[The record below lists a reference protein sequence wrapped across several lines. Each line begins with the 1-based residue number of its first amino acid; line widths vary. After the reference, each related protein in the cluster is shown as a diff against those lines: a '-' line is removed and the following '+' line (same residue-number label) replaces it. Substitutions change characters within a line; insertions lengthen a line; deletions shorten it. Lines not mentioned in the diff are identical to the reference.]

1 MKLARGSHR
10 FSSVIEATRF
20 LDALRQCESAIWF
33 FRERIIRAKLSA
45 GTLLKGNYTMAKKTK
60 GAAKKSAS
68 STTKKTATKRATTA
82 KKATRSASA
91 SGAKKKSAKAT
102 KAAKPKAPFI
112 TTEQGA
118 KALQYYC
125 EGIMDMVGEYIL
137 IRNPKI
143 SQKSFTTEAHAMIRG
158 IFGMNEKRAAR

>member
-1 MKLARGSHR
+1 MCRAGE
-10 FSSVIEATRF
+10 SV
-20 LDALRQCESAIWF
+20 AICF
-33 FRERIIRAKLSA
+33 FRGGDIRAKLSA

-60 GAAKKSAS
+60 GVAKKSAS
-68 STTKKTATKRATTA
+68 ATTRKTAAKRSATA
-82 KKATRSASA
+82 KKASRSASA
-91 SGAKKKSAKAT
+91 AGAKKKSSKAAKT
-102 KAAKPKAPFI
+102 AKPKAPFI

-158 IFGMNEKRAAR
+158 IFGMNERRAAR

>member
-10 FSSVIEATRF
+10 FSSVIEATGF
-20 LDALRQCESAIWF
+20 LYALRESESAIWF
-33 FRERIIRAKLSA
+33 FREWIIHAKLSA

-60 GAAKKSAS
+60 GAAKKSAA
-68 STTKKTATKRATTA
+68 STTKKSVSKRATTA

-158 IFGMNEKRAAR
+158 IFGMKEKRATR

>member
-1 MKLARGSHR
+1 
-10 FSSVIEATRF
+10 
-20 LDALRQCESAIWF
+20 
-33 FRERIIRAKLSA
+33 
-45 GTLLKGNYTMAKKTK
+45 MAKKTK
-60 GAAKKSAS
+60 SAAKKSVSA
-68 STTKKTATKRATTA
+68 TTKKSAAQRATAA
-82 KKATRSASA
+82 KKATRSKSASA
-91 SGAKKKSAKAT
+91 AKKKSK
-102 KAAKPKAPFI
+102 KMEKPKAPFI

-158 IFGMNEKRAAR
+158 IFGMSEKRAAR

>member
-1 MKLARGSHR
+1 MGH
-10 FSSVIEATRF
+10 T
-20 LDALRQCESAIWF
+20 
-33 FRERIIRAKLSA
+33 RERLAICSFRQRGIRAKLLA
-45 GTLLKGNYTMAKKTK
+45 GTPFKGNYTMAKKTK

-68 STTKKTATKRATTA
+68 ATTKKTATKRATTA

-91 SGAKKKSAKAT
+91 SGAKKKSA

-143 SQKSFTTEAHAMIRG
+143 SQTNFTTEAHAMIRG
-158 IFGMNEKRAAR
+158 FFGMSEKRAAR